1 MASCGVVPRTA
12 GSEWGNAGSEWEREL
27 DAVLQEVDTSAKPI
41 LYVRASQYHRI
52 CQRRLERG
60 QREAIRPAQPR
71 QKYLHESRHLHALQR
86 ARGHKGRFTQQ
97 KGCAAEVPTDASHIL
112 AAPMVAVEPMQQ

>member
-1 MASCGVVPRTA
+1 MTYDVPY
-12 GSEWGNAGSEWEREL
+12 
-27 DAVLQEVDTSAKPI
+27 VLS
-41 LYVRASQYHRI
+41 S
-52 CQRRLERG
+52 RL
-60 QREAIRPAQPR
+60 Q
-71 QKYLHESRHLHALQR
+71 YLHESRHLHALQR